1 MNAPAHPALSQ
12 EEAFAR
18 IRLLRSPNIGPVS
31 YAMLL
36 QRFGAATEALEALPD
51 LGKRGGRQY
60 RAIPA
65 EKVEREVE
73 SVRKGGA
80 KYLFHDQPGYPALL
94 GEIEGAPPILTWRG
108 ELSLAARP
116 CVAIVGA
123 RNASAAA
130 VKLAREF
137 AKGLAEAGLTVVSGL
152 ARGIDGA
159 AHEGAF
165 PHTTGVIASGIDIA
179 VAFDLSGSMLAED
192 FKLKGK
198 RANRT
203 EVAKAVLKGFVE
215 DRPSDRIGLV
225 AFAGRAYIAA
235 PLTLDHDF
243 LIANLDRLE
252 AGSQSIED
260 GTAIGSAISAGLN
273 RLRDLPNSE
282 SGIIILMTDGQNNA
296 GTVAPLTAAEAAESL
311 GVKVYT
317 IGVGT
322 RGVAPMPY
330 TDVFGRKR
338 YRNVEVNI
346 DEETLQ
352 KIAEQ
357 TGGQYFRA
365 DSQKKLRE
373 IYDKIDEMEK
383 TEVEV
388 ERYFNYD
395 EWFPF
400 LVVAGLALLLLE
412 LILANTVWLKLP

>member
-1 MNAPAHPALSQ
+1 
-12 EEAFAR
+12 
-18 IRLLRSPNIGPVS
+18 
-31 YAMLL
+31 
-36 QRFGAATEALEALPD
+36 
-51 LGKRGGRQY
+51 
-60 RAIPA
+60 
-65 EKVEREVE
+65 
-73 SVRKGGA
+73 
-80 KYLFHDQPGYPALL
+80 
-94 GEIEGAPPILTWRG
+94 
-108 ELSLAARP
+108 
-116 CVAIVGA
+116 
-123 RNASAAA
+123 
-130 VKLAREF
+130 
-137 AKGLAEAGLTVVSGL
+137 
-152 ARGIDGA
+152 
-159 AHEGAF
+159 
-165 PHTTGVIASGIDIA
+165 
-179 VAFDLSGSMLAED
+179 MLAED
-192 FKLKGK
+192 FELNGK
-198 RANRT
+198 RVNRVS
-203 EVAKAVLKGFVE
+203 VAKAVLKGFVE

-260 GTAIGSAISAGLN
+260 GTAVGSAISAGLN

-395 EWFPF
+395 ECFPF